1 MSYKINQTDG
11 TLLVDL
17 VDGRIDEDTTDIV
30 LVGRNYTGYG
40 EYLNEN
46 LIRMLENFAN
56 SSAPSHPLRGQIWYD
71 TSDGRL
77 KVYNGTV
84 FRSTDTTLVSPTQ
97 PTMLAGDLWIDS
109 TNKQFYFN
117 DGSNTILAGPIYNA
131 VQGESGFKVESV
143 LDRYGNLKTI
153 LKLLV
158 GAAVVAIISR
168 EAFEPAVAISGFG
181 SAIEVGINV
190 SSFYPEFFF
199 QGVANS
205 TSTLVDSS
213 LNSYTPDSFF
223 KISSNNIGTGTLS
236 VKNDNG
242 IFVGFNNDFTIKV
255 EGSTVVNRNLLTG
268 SDYKI
273 QVRQGASYVDAI
285 TIDNSETKIGI
296 WQSSPQYTLDVNG
309 DLRVAGDLVVE
320 GDTTYLDIST
330 LRIEDKH
337 IEIAFTSDSTLLTDA
352 ELDGAGIIVRATG
365 NDKSLTWN
373 YTYNTWDSSTSVNI
387 PTGSSYKIGHAD
399 VLSATTLSS
408 TVTSATGITQIGT
421 LTNLDVDYINLNSA
435 SLTTTTYGLT
445 IDSADNI
452 TVANSRKIF
461 GVGTPDVSDDPD
473 TVATKEYVDE
483 FTKNSDVYLSLD
495 ITGLTNS
502 NIASVLEDLI
512 PAATKLSGVYAYVHT
527 VYYSGTVTTNP
538 STQVVKSFVTV
549 DKNGTENQSVLQD
562 ISFNSGSNNVTL
574 SVTRGRKRFIVNG
587 SNQWVFDSDLAS
599 SV

>member
-117 DGSNTILAGPIYNA
+117 DGSNTILAGPIYNS

-168 EAFEPAVAISGFG
+168 ESFEPAVAISGFG
-181 SAIEVGINV
+181 SAIEAGINI
-190 SSFYPEFFF
+190 SSFYPEFYF

-309 DLRVAGDLVVE
+309 DLRVGGDLIVE

-330 LRIEDKH
+330 LRVEDKH

-352 ELDGAGIIVRATG
+352 QLDGAGIIVRATG

-445 IDSADNI
+445 INSADNI

-461 GVGTPDVSDDPD
+461 GVGTPDVSDDPN

-483 FTKNSDVYLSLD
+483 FIKNNDVYLSLD
-495 ITGLTNS
+495 ITGLSNS
-502 NIASVLEDLI
+502 NIASVLEDLV
-512 PAATKLSGVYAYVHT
+512 PAATKLTGVYAYVHT

-549 DKNGTENQSVLQD
+549 DKNGVENQSVLQD

-587 SNQWVFDSDLAS
+587 SYQWVFESDLAS

>member
-1 MSYKINQTDG
+1 
-11 TLLVDL
+11 
-17 VDGRIDEDTTDIV
+17 
-30 LVGRNYTGYG
+30 
-40 EYLNEN
+40 
-46 LIRMLENFAN
+46 MLENFAN

-117 DGSNTILAGPIYNA
+117 DGLNTILAGPIYNA

-268 SDYKI
+268 TDYKI

-461 GVGTPDVSDDPD
+461 GVGTPDISDDPD

-483 FTKNSDVYLSLD
+483 FTKNTDVYLSLD

>member
-1 MSYKINQTDG
+1 
-11 TLLVDL
+11 
-17 VDGRIDEDTTDIV
+17 
-30 LVGRNYTGYG
+30 
-40 EYLNEN
+40 
-46 LIRMLENFAN
+46 
-56 SSAPSHPLRGQIWYD
+56 
-71 TSDGRL
+71 
-77 KVYNGTV
+77 
-84 FRSTDTTLVSPTQ
+84 
-97 PTMLAGDLWIDS
+97 
-109 TNKQFYFN
+109 
-117 DGSNTILAGPIYNA
+117 
-131 VQGESGFKVESV
+131 
-143 LDRYGNLKTI
+143 
-153 LKLLV
+153 
-158 GAAVVAIISR
+158 
-168 EAFEPAVAISGFG
+168 
-181 SAIEVGINV
+181 
-190 SSFYPEFFF
+190 
-199 QGVANS
+199 
-205 TSTLVDSS
+205 
-213 LNSYTPDSFF
+213 
-223 KISSNNIGTGTLS
+223 
-236 VKNDNG
+236 
-242 IFVGFNNDFTIKV
+242 
-255 EGSTVVNRNLLTG
+255 LLTG

-309 DLRVAGDLVVE
+309 DLRVGGDLIVE

-330 LRIEDKH
+330 LRVEDKH

-352 ELDGAGIIVRATG
+352 QLDGAGIIVRATG

-399 VLSATTLSS
+399 ILSATTLSS

-483 FTKNSDVYLSLD
+483 FTKNNDVYLSLD
-495 ITGLTNS
+495 ITGLSNS
-502 NIASVLEDLI
+502 NIASVLEDLV
-512 PAATKLSGVYAYVHT
+512 PAATKLTGVYAYVHT
-527 VYYSGTVTTNP
+527 VYYSGTVTTDP

-562 ISFNSGSNNVTL
+562 VSFNSGSNSVTL

-587 SNQWVFDSDLAS
+587 SYQWAFDSDLVS

>member
-117 DGSNTILAGPIYNA
+117 DGSNTILAGPIYNS

-181 SAIEVGINV
+181 STIEVGINI
-190 SSFYPEFFF
+190 SSFYPEFYF

-296 WQSSPQYTLDVNG
+296 WQSLPQYTLDVNG
-309 DLRVAGDLVVE
+309 DLRVGGDLIVE

-330 LRIEDKH
+330 LRVEDKH

-352 ELDGAGIIVRATG
+352 QLDGAGIIVRATG

-399 VLSATTLSS
+399 ILSATTLSS

-483 FTKNSDVYLSLD
+483 FTKNNDIYLSLD
-495 ITGLTNS
+495 ITGLTNTT
-502 NIASVLEDLI
+502 IASVLEDLV
-512 PAATKLSGVYAYVHT
+512 PAATKLTGVYAYVHT
-527 VYYSGTVTTNP
+527 VYYSGTVTTDP

-562 ISFNSGSNNVTL
+562 ISFNSGSNSVTL
-574 SVTRGRKRFIVNG
+574 SVIRGRKRFIVNG
-587 SNQWVFDSDLAS
+587 SYQWVFESDLAS

>member
-1 MSYKINQTDG
+1 
-11 TLLVDL
+11 L
-17 VDGRIDEDTTDIV
+17 
-30 LVGRNYTGYG
+30 
-40 EYLNEN
+40 
-46 LIRMLENFAN
+46 
-56 SSAPSHPLRGQIWYD
+56 
-71 TSDGRL
+71 
-77 KVYNGTV
+77 
-84 FRSTDTTLVSPTQ
+84 
-97 PTMLAGDLWIDS
+97 
-109 TNKQFYFN
+109 
-117 DGSNTILAGPIYNA
+117 
-131 VQGESGFKVESV
+131 
-143 LDRYGNLKTI
+143 
-153 LKLLV
+153 
-158 GAAVVAIISR
+158 
-168 EAFEPAVAISGFG
+168 
-181 SAIEVGINV
+181 
-190 SSFYPEFFF
+190 
-199 QGVANS
+199 
-205 TSTLVDSS
+205 
-213 LNSYTPDSFF
+213 
-223 KISSNNIGTGTLS
+223 
-236 VKNDNG
+236 
-242 IFVGFNNDFTIKV
+242 
-255 EGSTVVNRNLLTG
+255 
-268 SDYKI
+268 
-273 QVRQGASYVDAI
+273 
-285 TIDNSETKIGI
+285 
-296 WQSSPQYTLDVNG
+296 
-309 DLRVAGDLVVE
+309 
-320 GDTTYLDIST
+320 
-330 LRIEDKH
+330 
-337 IEIAFTSDSTLLTDA
+337 
-352 ELDGAGIIVRATG
+352 
-365 NDKSLTWN
+365 
-373 YTYNTWDSSTSVNI
+373 
-387 PTGSSYKIGHAD
+387 YKIGHAD

-445 IDSADNI
+445 INSADNI

>member
-56 SSAPSHPLRGQIWYD
+56 SSAPPHPLRGQIWYD

-117 DGSNTILAGPIYNA
+117 DGSNTILAGPIYNS

-168 EAFEPAVAISGFG
+168 ESFEPAVAISGFG
-181 SAIEVGINV
+181 SAIEVGINI
-190 SSFYPEFFF
+190 SSFYPEFYF

-296 WQSSPQYTLDVNG
+296 WQSTPQYTLDVNG
-309 DLRVAGDLVVE
+309 DLRVGGDLIVE

-330 LRIEDKH
+330 LRVEDKH

-352 ELDGAGIIVRATG
+352 QLDGAGIIVRATG

-399 VLSATTLSS
+399 ILSATTLSS

-461 GVGTPDVSDDPD
+461 GVGTPDISDDPD

-483 FTKNSDVYLSLD
+483 FTKNNDIYLSLD

-502 NIASVLEDLI
+502 NIASVLEDLV
-512 PAATKLSGVYAYVHT
+512 PAATKLTGVYAYVHT
-527 VYYSGTVTTNP
+527 VYYSGSVTTDP

-562 ISFNSGSNNVTL
+562 ISFNSGSNSVTL

-587 SNQWVFDSDLAS
+587 SYQWAFDSDLSS

>member
-117 DGSNTILAGPIYNA
+117 DGSDTILAGPIYNS
-131 VQGESGFKVESV
+131 VQGESGFRVESV

-168 EAFEPAVAISGFG
+168 ESFEPAVAISGFG
-181 SAIEVGINV
+181 SAIEVGINI
-190 SSFYPEFFF
+190 SSFYPEFYF

-309 DLRVAGDLVVE
+309 DLRVGGDLIVE

-330 LRIEDKH
+330 LRVEDKH

-352 ELDGAGIIVRATG
+352 QLDGAGIIVKATG

-399 VLSATTLSS
+399 ILSATTLSS

-421 LTNLDVDYINLNSA
+421 LTNLDVHYINLKSA
-435 SLTTTTYGLT
+435 SLTTTT
-445 IDSADNI
+445 
-452 TVANSRKIF
+452 
-461 GVGTPDVSDDPD
+461 
-473 TVATKEYVDE
+473 
-483 FTKNSDVYLSLD
+483 
-495 ITGLTNS
+495 
-502 NIASVLEDLI
+502 
-512 PAATKLSGVYAYVHT
+512 
-527 VYYSGTVTTNP
+527 
-538 STQVVKSFVTV
+538 
-549 DKNGTENQSVLQD
+549 
-562 ISFNSGSNNVTL
+562 
-574 SVTRGRKRFIVNG
+574 
-587 SNQWVFDSDLAS
+587 
-599 SV
+599 

>member
-181 SAIEVGINV
+181 SAIEVGINI

-337 IEIAFTSDSTLLTDA
+337 IEIAFTSDSTLLTDV

-483 FTKNSDVYLSLD
+483 FTKNNDVYLSLD

-502 NIASVLEDLI
+502 NIASVLEDLV
-512 PAATKLSGVYAYVHT
+512 PAVTKLSGVYAYVHT
-527 VYYSGTVTTNP
+527 VYYSGTVTTDP
-538 STQVVKSFVTV
+538 STQVVKSFVSV

-587 SNQWVFDSDLAS
+587 SNQWAFDSDLAS

>member
-117 DGSNTILAGPIYNA
+117 DGSNTILAGPIYNS

-158 GAAVVAIISR
+158 GASVVAIISR
-168 EAFEPAVAISGFG
+168 ESFEPAVAISGFG
-181 SAIEVGINV
+181 SAIEVGINI
-190 SSFYPEFFF
+190 SSFYPEFYF
-199 QGVANS
+199 QGVATS

-309 DLRVAGDLVVE
+309 DLRVGGDLVVE

-352 ELDGAGIIVRATG
+352 QLDGAGIIVRATG

-445 IDSADNI
+445 INSADNI

-473 TVATKEYVDE
+473 TVATKGYVDE
-483 FTKNSDVYLSLD
+483 FTKNSDIYLSLD
-495 ITGLTNS
+495 ITGLTNTT
-502 NIASVLEDLI
+502 IASVLEDLV
-512 PAATKLSGVYAYVHT
+512 PAATKLTGVYAYVHT
-527 VYYSGTVTTNP
+527 VYYSGTVTTDP

-562 ISFNSGSNNVTL
+562 VSFNSGSNSVTL

-587 SNQWVFDSDLAS
+587 SYQWVFESDLAS